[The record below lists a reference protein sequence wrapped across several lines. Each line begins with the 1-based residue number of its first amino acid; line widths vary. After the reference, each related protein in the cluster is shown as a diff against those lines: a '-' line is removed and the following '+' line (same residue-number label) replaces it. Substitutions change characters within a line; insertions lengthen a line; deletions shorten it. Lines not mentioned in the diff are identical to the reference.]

1 VQHAT
6 PDIAWV
12 LAIGP
17 GINYQYSQSTN
28 MSGFTMKVMLTLL
41 YVKSEQ
47 NEFGVDTY
55 NDPFLALDNFKT
67 HLYDLVT

>member
-1 VQHAT
+1 
-6 PDIAWV
+6 
-12 LAIGP
+12 
-17 GINYQYSQSTN
+17 
-28 MSGFTMKVMLTLL
+28 MSEFLRFTMKVMLTLL